1 MAKKTR
7 GRRRPRAG
15 SKAQAIRDEFSSQG
29 ASARPK
35 DIISALKAKGI
46 SVSSAQVS
54 NIKTTL
60 GKKKRGRKASAAHG
74 ANGMLTLES
83 LLEAKKLADRVGGVA
98 VARQA
103 LEALVKLT

>member
-1 MAKKTR
+1 MAKEMR
-7 GRRRPRAG
+7 GRRKPRAG

-35 DIISALKAKGI
+35 DVISALKAKGI

-54 NIKTTL
+54 NIKSTL
-60 GKKKRGRKASAAHG
+60 GKKKRGRKAGAGHG
-74 ANGMLTLES
+74 TNGTLSLES
-83 LLEAKKLADRVGGVA
+83 LLEAKKLAERVGGVEI
-98 VARQA
+98 ARQA